1 MVKDFLKE
9 TFNYSIDKF
18 KKNKSAIMK
27 ILSISVFLASVTSY
41 WLVKYVAPGI
51 NERMSKNGVYEV
63 KYITVGLLIIMILF
77 ILSIFTLFLD
87 VVIAFVLGYLK
98 PFYFTVGLLLLS
110 SNMFYISLLGSIS
123 VLMFINMVLSYIIL
137 VLSVRD
143 LFKFVFHRKILV

>member
-1 MVKDFLKE
+1 MVKDFFKE
-9 TFNYSIDKF
+9 TLEYSVYKF
-18 KKNKSAIMK
+18 KKNKSTIIK

-41 WLVKYVAPGI
+41 WLVKYVVPGI

-77 ILSIFTLFLD
+77 ILSIFTLFLN

-98 PFYFTVGLLLLS
+98 PFYFTVGLFLLS
-110 SNMFYISLLGSIS
+110 ANMFYTSLLGSIS

-137 VLSVRD
+137 VLSFRD
-143 LFKFVFHRKILV
+143 LFKFIFHRKILI